1 MIKSQRD
8 APTIV
13 ASRVPSG
20 DKTERLT
27 KSGIVSLSRVSE
39 VLTFKIDTVQSL
51 LDTTATGTLY
61 AVLDVSCPG
70 DQRVMQLTISVP
82 TLITS
87 ATTGWC
93 PRDLRVEEV
102 PSNKDARCGT
112 SRSRGSRASGSA
124 SEAGSEIDVLSAKHT
139 AVYSPL
145 SPPQHSQ
152 SFDAVR
158 HLSLNDNF
166 AIISRSRVLVLRATT
181 LVPLGKYTM
190 FFSGELTRERSCQ
203 CL

>member
-1 MIKSQRD
+1 MI
-8 APTIV
+8 PTIV

-20 DKTERLT
+20 DSTERLT
-27 KSGIVSLSRVSE
+27 KSGIVSLSSVSE

-51 LDTTATGTLY
+51 LETTATGILY
-61 AVLDVSCPG
+61 AVLDVSGPG
-70 DQRVMQLTISVP
+70 DHKVMQFTISVP
-82 TLITS
+82 ILITS
-87 ATTGWC
+87 ATMGRR
-93 PRDLRVEEV
+93 PRVLRVAEA
-102 PSNKDARCGT
+102 PSTNIARRGI

-124 SEAGSEIDVLSAKHT
+124 SGVNSIFDMPSSKLT

-158 HLSLNDNF
+158 HFSLNVNF
-166 AIISRSRVLVLRATT
+166 ATTSRSLVFVLRATT

-190 FFSGELTRERSCQ
+190 FCSGELTSERSCQ
-203 CL
+203 CLLRER